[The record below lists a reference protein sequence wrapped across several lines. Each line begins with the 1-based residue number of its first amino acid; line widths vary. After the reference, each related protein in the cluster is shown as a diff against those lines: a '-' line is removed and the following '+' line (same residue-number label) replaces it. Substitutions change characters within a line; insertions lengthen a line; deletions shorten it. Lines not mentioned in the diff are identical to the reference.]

1 MKLNP
6 HIQTQQ
12 DFDFDTDAP
21 PWHADSVSF
30 IALSGKKPNSP
41 EPKKK
46 APRACGLCPG
56 CHGSLIDNKC
66 PDCNLT
72 GVH

>member
-1 MKLNP
+1 MKVNP
-6 HIQTQQ
+6 QIHTQQ
-12 DFDFDTDAP
+12 DLDFGSDTP
-21 PWHADSVSF
+21 PRHADSVSF
-30 IALSGKKPNSP
+30 IALSGKKPNST

-46 APRACGLCPG
+46 APRAFGLCPG

-66 PDCNLT
+66 PNCDLT